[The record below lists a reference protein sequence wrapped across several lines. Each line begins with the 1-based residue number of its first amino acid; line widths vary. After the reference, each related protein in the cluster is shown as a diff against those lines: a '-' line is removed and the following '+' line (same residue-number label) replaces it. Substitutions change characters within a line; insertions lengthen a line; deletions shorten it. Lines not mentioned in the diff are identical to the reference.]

1 VLVFGEFILTAAHC
15 IGWDS
20 QVGMALGDWYVET
33 VKTSIGE
40 QFKLTPVIV
49 EPVNDSAVRGEIDNQ
64 VFPKD
69 ADKFERF
76 REEITPVAICQ
87 NVYQRGQSH
96 EVYIMDLEGKWVGG
110 TVKS

>member
-1 VLVFGEFILTAAHC
+1 VLVFGEFIRTAAHC

-20 QVGMALGDWYVET
+20 QVGMAFGDWYVET

-49 EPVNDSAVRGEIDNQ
+49 EPVNDSAVL
-64 VFPKD
+64 FPKD